1 YTLDN
6 LIQCVVKTPQS
17 LLSVYRWSEGK
28 WSGSGVLPSVYEGK
42 TIRNRT
48 EQVCVCVCVCVC
60 GSVKGLAG
68 MSCCTDSPG
77 IHHQQITF
85 VPLLSDA
92 HFISSSVTHTHTPTT
107 THTPTDTH
115 TNKHS
120 NAHAERHAHTHTH
133 SHTDTHTYT
142 YAHTHTPTH
151 T

>member
-92 HFISSSVTHTHTPTT
+92 HFISSSKHTYAHTLT
-107 THTPTDTH
+107 
-115 TNKHS
+115 
-120 NAHAERHAHTHTH
+120 HTHTH
-133 SHTDTHTYT
+133 SLDAPRPKHVCTQQWVKSVHGLDI
-142 YAHTHTPTH
+142 PTF
-151 T
+151 